1 MSLIR
6 ILFVVIVSCSVFAEK
21 PFVDMTFPQA
31 LEEAKKTGKL
41 VMIDFYTTWCG
52 PCKLLDKTTWKDET
66 VDRLLEIAKRTERTD
81 LIERIEELASE
92 AQKEAS
98 SP

>member
-6 ILFVVIVSCSVFAEK
+6 ILFVVIASCSVFAEK
-21 PFVDMTFPQA
+21 PFVDMTVPQA

-66 VDRLLEIAKRTERTD
+66 VDRLLEIAKRTERRD